1 MFFNLNNKLNKNEKL
16 DFLEYLSF
24 QIKADLSFE
33 KILKRYI
40 ESGIRNDKI
49 NILCLNAIT
58 DIQNG
63 ETPADALYHNSFIN
77 KTEYGIFINAT
88 DTETLYTSIVSI
100 INLNKNNL
108 KNKNILNSSI
118 TSGLATFSAV
128 FMVIPFFQD
137 DIISLYGTFGEMQ
150 NLAKSDASKNLELPF
165 LVKYWWASFLLIG
178 VIVSFFA
185 AMKIFFMYL
194 YRHHTDVYYR
204 IFKNV
209 LYQDLVSV
217 LRTFIQIKTNM
228 SISNTY
234 KALSSSSP
242 NPYWENLFES
252 VYLNLQ
258 QGGRASEIFV
268 SHKGV
273 LPLEIINNFVDA
285 DETGEV
291 QLYLNKSLEYCESK
305 NETIN
310 RFIKEWA
317 PTVINI
323 ILLLTI
329 GVLIVAFMED
339 IMQNGLLDVMNK
351 M

>member
-1 MFFNLNNKLNKNEKL
+1 MFFNLSNRLNKNEKL

-24 QIKADLSFE
+24 QIKAELSFE

-40 ESGIRNDKI
+40 ENGIRNDKI
-49 NILCLNAIT
+49 NTLCLNAIT

-63 ETPADALYHNSFIN
+63 ESPADALFQNSFID
-77 KTEYGIFINAT
+77 KIEYSIFVNAT
-88 DTETLYTSIVSI
+88 DTESLYSSIISI

-108 KNKNILNSSI
+108 KNKNIIKSSVI
-118 TSGLATFSAV
+118 SGLLTFSAV
-128 FMVIPFFQD
+128 FMIIPFFQD
-137 DIISLYGTFGEMQ
+137 DLISLYATFGEMQ

-165 LVKYWWASFLLIG
+165 LVKYWWSSFVLIG
-178 VIVSFFA
+178 LILSLSFGV
-185 AMKIFFMYL
+185 KIFLTYL
-194 YRHHTDVYYR
+194 YKHHTDVYYR
-204 IFKNV
+204 IFKNI
-209 LYQDLVSV
+209 LYQDLVSI
-217 LRTFIQIKTNM
+217 LRTFIQLKTNM

-242 NPYWENLFES
+242 NFYWENLFES

-258 QGGRASEIFV
+258 QGGKASEIFV

-273 LPLEIINNFVDA
+273 LPVEVINNFVDA

-291 QLYLNKSLEYCESK
+291 QLYLTKSLEYCESK
-305 NETIN
+305 NESIN